1 MGFSF
6 GRSKTSEELNKD
18 VGANTEAVDGYS
30 YPDVPEVSAIKD
42 VSFFESLVPNFK
54 MMMVRDDL
62 AKAEVIEKNFKDD
75 DRFGGMFTDDFNNP
89 MLVWIIKLTT

>member
-6 GRSKTSEELNKD
+6 GRSKSSEELNKD

-42 VSFFESLVPNFK
+42 VSFLSVY
-54 MMMVRDDL
+54 
-62 AKAEVIEKNFKDD
+62 
-75 DRFGGMFTDDFNNP
+75 
-89 MLVWIIKLTT
+89 